1 MNTNKSESSIISKI
15 LRNSVLILLL
25 IIFISIVYNFRNRQE
40 KTAVALMSDAVASKE
55 LSGVF
60 IRDEEVRLYSGNGII
75 SYNVADGGKLG
86 NGTVI
91 AEIYPDDKQI
101 ARNREIERLTK
112 ELEKAQKQV
121 EGQERKLS
129 NENFVSRA
137 PEQVVATVWSSI

>member
-60 IRDEEVRLYSGNGII
+60 IRDEEVRLYSGSGIL

-91 AEIYPDDKQI
+91 AEVYPDDKQI
-101 ARNREIERLTK
+101 ARYPQKDTEPRHYRVSTALHTLRKHRGELQEPHLQPRYPRL
-112 ELEKAQKQV
+112 
-121 EGQERKLS
+121 
-129 NENFVSRA
+129 
-137 PEQVVATVWSSI
+137 

>member
-75 SYNVADGGKLG
+75 SYNVADCGKL
-86 NGTVI
+86 
-91 AEIYPDDKQI
+91 
-101 ARNREIERLTK
+101 
-112 ELEKAQKQV
+112 
-121 EGQERKLS
+121 
-129 NENFVSRA
+129 
-137 PEQVVATVWSSI
+137 